1 MYGPRRSLG
10 LGLWL
15 SAALFIVTAQQP
27 ALAQEAPETPQTRCT
42 GKNLLDKLS
51 ATDPARHARIVEN
64 ADTLENGQAIFWKL
78 ERAGNAPSYLFG
90 TIHLTDNRIKRLKD
104 TTKNAI
110 RASKTL
116 LIENANLSAEAAGQ
130 AYKAAAEAA
139 VFTDGRSLDILL
151 SKDEFDKILQLA
163 GAGVPASALRLYRPW
178 IVSLMIAA
186 SDCERRRMQRG
197 YRVLDMALAE
207 RAQVNGI
214 PVGGLETTEEQ
225 LSALA
230 SIPDDDQLG
239 ILRANIAL
247 IDETEDLRETMV
259 QLYLGR
265 RIGVLWD
272 LQLAL
277 AEKAGVPASAY
288 ASFQQTL
295 IVERNRKM
303 REAALPHLEKG
314 GAFIA
319 VGALHLPGKTVLV
332 ELFREAGYTA
342 TAIE

>member
-1 MYGPRRSLG
+1 MFRSG
-10 LGLWL
+10 RSIGLWL
-15 SAALFIVTAQQP
+15 IAVLFIASTHRP
-27 ALAQEAPETPQTRCT
+27 ATSQEAPETSQTRCT

-51 ATDPARHARIVEN
+51 ATDPALHARIVEN
-64 ADTLENGQAIFWKL
+64 ANALENGQAIFWKL
-78 ERAGNAPSYLFG
+78 ERPGSPPSYLFG
-90 TIHLTDNRIKRLKD
+90 TVHLTDNRIKRLRD

-116 LIENANLSAEAAGQ
+116 LIENANLSPEATGR
-130 AYKAAAEAA
+130 AYVAAAESA
-139 VFTDGRSLDILL
+139 VFTDGRTLDSLL
-151 SKDEFDKILQLA
+151 SKEEFDQVRKSA
-163 GAGVPASALRLYRPW
+163 GESVPADALRLYRPW

-186 SDCERRRMQRG
+186 SDCERRRVQSG

-214 PVGGLETTEEQ
+214 PVGGLETTEDQ
-225 LSALA
+225 LTALA
-230 SIPDDDQLG
+230 SIPDDEQLG

-247 IDETEDLRETMV
+247 IDENENLRETMV
-259 QLYLGR
+259 QLYLRR
-265 RIGVLWD
+265 RIGALWD

-288 ASFQQTL
+288 ASFQKTL
-295 IVERNRKM
+295 IVDRNRKM

-319 VGALHLPGKTVLV
+319 VGALHLPGKTGLV